1 MSRETILA
9 RVREALAV
17 KTDSHVRHVLRQ
29 ASSSLPVLAHGPD
42 GRAQAVKE
50 FLPSVGDSFEDHVNA
65 FAALSEKLQ
74 TEFICVSDTEAAS
87 GELKRL
93 TEINRWNRAGI
104 HDHELVQRC
113 TQDSGL
119 QFLNTS
125 APYDIRDLEQCDVGI
140 SGCDALIAQTAS
152 VLVTNHSAGGRA
164 LSVLPPHHVV
174 VASANQMVTTMADG
188 YAILRQKHTEN
199 WPSFISFITGPSRTA
214 DIERVLVLGAHG
226 PKKLTVILIGDVAG
240 S

>member
-9 RVREALAV
+9 RIREALAV
-17 KTDSHVRHVLRQ
+17 TTDSHVRHVVQQ

-50 FLPSVGDSFEDHVNA
+50 FLPLVGESDAEHVAA
-65 FAALSEKLQ
+65 FADLSEKLQ
-74 TEFICVSDTEAAS
+74 TEFICVAEMEAARR
-87 GELKRL
+87 ELNRL
-93 TEINRWNRAGI
+93 ARSNHWGRAGV
-104 HDHELVQRC
+104 HDNELVQDC
-113 TQDSGL
+113 IQDLSVEI
-119 QFLNTS
+119 LNTS
-125 APYDIRDLEQCDVGI
+125 APYEVRELEKCDVGI

-152 VLVTNHSAGGRA
+152 VLVTTNSAGGRA

-174 VASANQMVTTMADG
+174 IATADQMVTTMADG
-188 YAILRQKHTEN
+188 YSILREKHGEN

-226 PKKLTVILIGDVAG
+226 PKKLTVILVGDVA
-240 S
+240 SP